1 MLSRRNLSCPS
12 RRSSPNSRPTLTT
25 FKINSCKSVSKQ
37 RTLTP
42 FRMNTYEKNRG
53 SAPPPPVYNQQ
64 LPRLQLRERPS
75 YAPRGASIPCG
86 LTRLRILPVT
96 TWVGRILPR
105 SATFLRSNVQR
116 AKHATIASSSFLPTG
131 GTYLCPQTAHVAV
144 HAFPNRLLSLS
155 LEATSKDVSFPSRPR
170 PCCSAAT
177 APESSPHTSC
187 PPSRKSSSAARSPRK
202 RLRPGWWV
210 RSGPTETPTSTVLC
224 SWPGRSIFGESISKT
239 CLKPK
244 GKPPKR
250 CWSAAV
256 VTRGRWPT
264 TAISRPT

>member
-1 MLSRRNLSCPS
+1 
-12 RRSSPNSRPTLTT
+12 
-25 FKINSCKSVSKQ
+25 
-37 RTLTP
+37 
-42 FRMNTYEKNRG
+42 MNTYEKTG
-53 SAPPPPVYNQQ
+53 GGGPPPVYNQQ

-75 YAPRGASIPCG
+75 YAPRGASIPVASVHCAYFLSPRG
-86 LTRLRILPVT
+86 SGVSYLGPQRSYLPT
-96 TWVGRILPR
+96 CDAQNMLPSPQVR
-105 SATFLRSNVQR
+105 S
-116 AKHATIASSSFLPTG
+116 LPTG

-144 HAFPNRLLSLS
+144 RAFPNRLLSLS

-210 RSGPTETPTSTVLC
+210 RSGQTAPPTFTAWP
-224 SWPGRSIFGESISKT
+224 SWTRRSIFGESISRT
-239 CLKPK
+239 CRKPK

>member
-1 MLSRRNLSCPS
+1 MRHVAPLSPVASLDCAYFLSP
-12 RRSSPNSRPTLTT
+12 
-25 FKINSCKSVSKQ
+25 
-37 RTLTP
+37 
-42 FRMNTYEKNRG
+42 RG
-53 SAPPPPVYNQQ
+53 SGVSYLGPQRSY
-64 LPRLQLRERPS
+64 LPTCNAQNMLPS
-75 YAPRGASIPCG
+75 PQ
-86 LTRLRILPVT
+86 V
-96 TWVGRILPR
+96 R
-105 SATFLRSNVQR
+105 S
-116 AKHATIASSSFLPTG
+116 LPTG

-144 HAFPNRLLSLS
+144 RAFPNRLLSLS

-210 RSGPTETPTSTVLC
+210 RSGQTAPPTFTAWP
-224 SWPGRSIFGESISKT
+224 SWTRRSIFGESISRT
-239 CLKPK
+239 CRKPK

-256 VTRGRWPT
+256 VKRGGGAPRVRGPSRDEEETGGPAGRARAGHGARFGRRCGYRGAANCRGVRCQPCREGTRESAKACPHAGGLQGLRAPT
-264 TAISRPT
+264 GLA